1 MEDEISNEGVLVELN
16 RRPDVM
22 GKIDEDIDLFNLSI
36 FSDLDI
42 EQIQGIINIV

>member
-1 MEDEISNEGVLVELN
+1 MENDGISHDNLSKV
-16 RRPDVM
+16 RPGL

-42 EQIQGIINIV
+42 EQVQGKASINY